1 MSTFFII
8 CMVIA
13 MVALLVVLVTGI
25 LSMAKGGAFN
35 TKYGNKLMQAR
46 VYLQALAL
54 IMLVL
59 AFMSSGGGT
68 PAP

>member
-1 MSTFFII
+1 MSSFFII

-13 MVALLVVLVTGI
+13 MAALLVVIVTGI

-35 TKYGNKLMQAR
+35 NKYGNKLMQAR

-59 AFMSSGGGT
+59 AFLTSGGGT
-68 PAP
+68 PSP